1 MHVLVY
7 HTITDAKKWEQ
18 VTQNMKTKLEQ
29 GQLPEGLK
37 ARMFLPSVDGKKA
50 VCLWEAGSL
59 EAVRNFIEADTA
71 RAARNEYIAINTDGA
86 LGLTEAVAA
95 HTTA

>member
-7 HTITDAKKWEQ
+7 HTITDAKKWDQ

-37 ARMFLPSVDGKKA
+37 ARLFLPGVDGKKYT
-50 VCLWEAGSL
+50 LQSFEKSKEL
-59 EAVRNFIEADTA
+59 EREGE
-71 RAARNEYIAINTDGA
+71 R
-86 LGLTEAVAA
+86 
-95 HTTA
+95 